1 MVEIPLPDSLTTW
14 RLSSKAVTNDTKVG
28 QNEVDVVATLPLL
41 IRPVTPRFFTAGDN
55 IQLGAVVNNNTGG
68 SIEATVVL
76 DAGGLNLA
84 AEAEQVVTVPAGGSQ
99 LVRWEANVD
108 DIPFADL
115 TFRVEGGGFRDA
127 TKPPLGVGPD
137 NLIPVY
143 RYNAQDFSG
152 TAGELDEEGRRVEA
166 VLLPPNAD
174 PSRGSVDM
182 QLNPSLAAAL
192 IDALDVIEK
201 REYDPA
207 CAHAITDRLLPNLAT
222 DQAINQLSLEQ
233 PELANELA
241 ELIPDDISR
250 LVELQKRGG
259 GWGWCYSSE
268 SDAWLSAYALLA
280 LSRADANGYDV
291 EALVI
296 NRGQNYVSDQLYE
309 MNQINFAWEA
319 NRQAFFLYVL
329 AESGKD
335 MREEADTLFESHRG
349 LLDPYAKA
357 LLILAY
363 DASGDQGSNQQT
375 LLSDLNDD
383 VVLSATGAHW
393 EDADQD
399 FFNLNSDVRGTAMV
413 IDALARVQPDNA
425 LAPGSVR
432 WLMAAR
438 TAQIWSTGH
447 ETAWSILALADWMK
461 ASGELLADYDYTV
474 DVNGVPLTEGQFTAE
489 NVTESES
496 FSLPINSLLNDET
509 NFIALQRGAGDGRL
523 YYTMHLNSFIN
534 ADSVEATSR
543 GITVQRAYYD
553 ASCDPETET
562 CDPIDQIEAGEQ
574 VRVELTI
581 VAPNDL
587 LYVIVEDPFP
597 SGAEG
602 IDPGL
607 ATSTSGFEGSVERQD
622 TDYLF
627 GYWGWWYFNNIEYRD
642 EKVVFSSDFLP
653 AGTYQYTYTLQ
664 TAIPGEF
671 QVMPAVG
678 YQEFFPEVFGRS
690 DGMLFEITGE

>member
-1 MVEIPLPDSLTTW
+1 MRWD
-14 RLSSKAVTNDTKVG
+14 
-28 QNEVDVVATLPLL
+28 
-41 IRPVTPRFFTAGDN
+41 
-55 IQLGAVVNNNTGG
+55 
-68 SIEATVVL
+68 
-76 DAGGLNLA
+76 
-84 AEAEQVVTVPAGGSQ
+84 VTVGD
-99 LVRWEANVD
+99 V
-108 DIPFADL
+108 PFADL
-115 TFRVEGGGFRDA
+115 TFRVHGGDYSDA

-143 RYNAQDFSG
+143 RYNAQDFNG

-174 PSRGSVDM
+174 TSRGSVDM
-182 QLNPSLAAAL
+182 QLSPSLAAAL
-192 IDALDVIEK
+192 IDALKIIED
-201 REYDPA
+201 RGYDPA

-222 DQAINQLSLEQ
+222 DQAINQLNLEQ
-233 PELANELA
+233 NELANELA
-241 ELIPDDISR
+241 QLIPDDIDR

-268 SDAWLSAYALLA
+268 SDPWLSAYALLA

-291 EALVI
+291 SALVI
-296 NRGQNYVSDQLYE
+296 NRGQNYVSDQLYD

-329 AESGKD
+329 AESGKNVGED
-335 MREEADTLFESHRG
+335 ADALFESHRG

-357 LLILAY
+357 LLIMAY
-363 DASGDQGSNQQT
+363 DASGVEGDNQQT
-375 LLSDLNDD
+375 LLSDLNDE

-399 FFNLNSDVRGTAMV
+399 FFNLNSDVRGTAMI
-413 IDALARVQPDNA
+413 IDALSRVQPDSA
-425 LAPGSVR
+425 LAPNALR

-438 TAQIWSTGH
+438 TAQTWTTGH
-447 ETAWSILALADWMK
+447 ETAWSILALVDWMK
-461 ASGELLADYDYTV
+461 ASGELLADYDYQV
-474 DVNGVPLTEGQFTAE
+474 DLNGVPLTDGQFTAA
-489 NVTESES
+489 NITESES
-496 FSLPINSLLNDET
+496 FSIPVDNLLGDET
-509 NFIALQRGAGDGRL
+509 NFIDLQRGAGDGRL

-543 GITVQRAYYD
+543 GVTVDRTYYD
-553 ASCDPETET
+553 AACDPETET
-562 CDPIDQIEAGEQ
+562 CEPIDQIAAGEQ

-587 LYVIVEDPFP
+587 LYLIVEDPFP

-607 ATSTSGFEGSVERQD
+607 ATSASGFEGSIERQD
-622 TDYLF
+622 TDYLY

-642 EKVVFSSDFLP
+642 EKVIFSSSFLP

-678 YQEFFPEVFGRS
+678 YQQFFPEVFGRS